1 MMNTATNVAPER
13 LPLFKV
19 LAERVVVRSKKQMSS
34 RKIHTLHRGD
44 VIVVKNV
51 YKSSAKIVEPV
62 SGWVEVRSGKG
73 QILVQKIRRRTSSST
88 SSLRAEETPER
99 ERSWTPRSNSR
110 SCSTT
115 PTNSNSTQSSTQSS
129 RSASETS
136 FSSNIRKS
144 ERARRDSILL
154 RNRDEVQLVQVDG
167 TYGTLLGRACDEREV
182 IAEVRLDG
190 TVSKIVLNQDEVLF
204 LAHDPFYFWNRKE
217 ITPRGLL
224 RQNTKHNRESTVEP
238 CYCSRRR
245 VGRSSHRVSWVDEEG
260 ISDTE
265 EATPFIMESDESL
278 LNIFENLDENN
289 IGNFDS
295 NTICQ
300 LLPEMIKR
308 DMLAQTRTSW
318 SLPELLS
325 MNADPSFQQAFDD
338 LFLYVNRVQ
347 AR

>member
-1 MMNTATNVAPER
+1 MNTATNAAPVR

-44 VIVVKNV
+44 VVVVKNV

-62 SGWVEVRSGKG
+62 NGWLEVRSGKG
-73 QILVQKIRRRTSSST
+73 QLLVQKIRRRTSRSA
-88 SSLRAEETPER
+88 SSLPTDEELER

-115 PTNSNSTQSSTQSS
+115 PTNSNSTQSSSTEASFS
-129 RSASETS
+129 NLRASE
-136 FSSNIRKS
+136 
-144 ERARRDSILL
+144 ARRNSILL

-190 TVSKIVLNQDEVLF
+190 SVSKIVLNQDDVLF
-204 LAHDPFYFWNRKE
+204 LAHDPFFFWNKKE

-265 EATPFIMESDESL
+265 EANPIIMESDESL
-278 LNIFENLDENN
+278 LNIFENLDESN

-308 DMLAQTRTSW
+308 DMLAQTRTTW

-338 LFLYVNRVQ
+338 LFLYVNRIQ